1 MYSKRIS
8 DLLESRKNEPGDFD
22 KSIDGI
28 DYEDIFDDEWE
39 DDDDETIDPIDL
51 EDQPNKVVNEA
62 HGLSQADADILK
74 NHLNTV
80 QDPEVIRIL
89 NFIIKSNVLV
99 PYTQDVTKM
108 KNKMK
113 NESVSHQR
121 MLAKY
126 GEYFANYKRPAD
138 VSSRIRNNPD
148 YDIDALVKRRTKDI
162 PPDVPFGVDDI
173 LSGKELNAIMNHPG
187 FKSMD
192 ASVRDSIIDWASL
205 AETRVGEA
213 IDQVLIDAFLS
224 NDKVLKRGLP
234 AESAYR
240 AGMATHA
247 EGHFRL
253 SELGERHAKDLLNKL
268 ITGN

>member
-39 DDDDETIDPIDL
+39 EDDDETVDPIDL
-51 EDQPNKVVNEA
+51 EDQTNAVVSEA

-74 NHLNTV
+74 NHLNSV
-80 QDPEVIRIL
+80 QDPEVKRVI
-89 NFIIKSNVLV
+89 NFVLKSNVLV
-99 PYTQDVTKM
+99 PVTQ
-108 KNKMK
+108 NLHKMK

-126 GEYFANYKRPAD
+126 GEYFGNYKRPAD
-138 VSSRIRNNPD
+138 VSSKIRNNPD

-173 LSGKELNAIMNHPG
+173 LSDKELNAIMNHPG

-192 ASVRDSIIDWASL
+192 ANVRDSIVDWASL

-268 ITGN
+268 IAGN